1 MNFYEFTIGLHIYF
15 FREILT
21 NVLRAM
27 VNNSFKENFYGKRKK
42 KINVLTVFSIS
53 HKIGIKIVCCR
64 QATKNK
70 IYTPKNICS
79 GVSKDRS
86 HKEYLA

>member
-1 MNFYEFTIGLHIYF
+1 
-15 FREILT
+15 
-21 NVLRAM
+21 M
-27 VNNSFKENFYGKRKK
+27 VNNSFKENFYGKK

-53 HKIGIKIVCCR
+53 HKSGIKIVCCR

-70 IYTPKNICS
+70 IYTPKNTFS

-86 HKEYLA
+86 HREYLAYFYTTWTRMGGGVEYNKNNFKKNN